1 MFSLC
6 VKWRL
11 ARLFLSLLSLSSIN
25 PPKSVANVFPTCI
38 RFRRF
43 TAKKL
48 NSSLK
53 NPPFPARVSGALRRT
68 EVLNARPLKAVCFH
82 NEGNCS
88 NSERFNGFNCAL
100 RKFVV
105 RLWLHVRERERELM
119 DIYNSRTDAKNQ
131 QTRFINAVHSFTQW
145 FEFLYSVNRSYFSA
159 LVLHYG

>member
-1 MFSLC
+1 MEISPS
-6 VKWRL
+6 
-11 ARLFLSLLSLSSIN
+11 LSLSPLSLSSIN
-25 PPKSVANVFPTCI
+25 PPKSITNVFPTCI

-105 RLWLHVRERERELM
+105 RLWLHARERERESWWIFITAGQTPRTNKHTLLM
-119 DIYNSRTDAKNQ
+119 LSIHLHNGL
-131 QTRFINAVHSFTQW
+131 SFYIQ
-145 FEFLYSVNRSYFSA
+145 
-159 LVLHYG
+159 